1 MNLKLVS
8 LSFASCVLAFNL
20 FAAEQA
26 KSEKLNVLFLF
37 ADDQR
42 ADTIAALGNP
52 VIKTPNLDRLVR
64 SGLSFNRAYMQG
76 SDAMLYLYD
85 VLPTLGGM
93 CGVPPPPKSDG
104 INFSAVL
111 RDPSRSGRSE
121 MVFAYKD
128 VQRAIAT
135 PDWKLIRYP
144 QVNQTQ
150 LFNLQADPYEIHNL
164 AADPKQAS
172 RVAELSSLLK
182 QKLLVAGDNPN
193 GRRGGKNEDK
203 DGVP

>member
-1 MNLKLVS
+1 
-8 LSFASCVLAFNL
+8 
-20 FAAEQA
+20 
-26 KSEKLNVLFLF
+26 
-37 ADDQR
+37 
-42 ADTIAALGNP
+42 
-52 VIKTPNLDRLVR
+52 
-64 SGLSFNRAYMQG
+64 
-76 SDAMLYLYD
+76 MLYLYD

-111 RDPSRSGRSE
+111 RDPSRFGRSE

-150 LFNLQADPYEIHNL
+150 LFDLQADPYEIHNL
-164 AADPKQAS
+164 VADPKQAA
-172 RVAELSSLLK
+172 RVAELSALMK
-182 QKLLVAGDNPN
+182 QKLAAAGDSPT
-193 GRRGGKNEDK
+193 GRRSGKSDDK
-203 DGVP
+203 DGIP